1 MELDLAGRLLIEK
14 VVLKNFKSYAGEKV
28 IGPFHKNLT
37 SVVGPNGSGKSNLLE
52 SLLFAFGKRARKM
65 RLKKLSELIHRSS
78 AHPNLSEA
86 SVEVHFVNII
96 DHGDTCEEV
105 PGSRLVLTRVVKKNS
120 TSEYRLD
127 GRSSSFEEI
136 TNMLK
141 YRGIDLEHNRFLILQ
156 GEVEQIAMMK
166 PKAAQGEE
174 SKSGLLEYLEEIIG
188 TDKYVQEIELAEKE
202 LENLGDEVSSKKL
215 RFEESKKAMDNLEAP
230 MKEAVGYIE
239 LDKECY
245 SFKNLNF
252 RLECF
257 KTQLKTV
264 EVSDELSQQDNKLA
278 DLDLKYDQK
287 VKDNKVAIT
296 EYESKAKEIRKIQD
310 QVSKTENELKR
321 IIDLDNDAHSELTK
335 TQNSIK
341 SIRDDISKNQNRC
354 QGIEKDL
361 EDLSQRV
368 PQLETNLEQ
377 IKLIREEKEKNF
389 KIIESQVF
397 QITQDLTKRKNA
409 AEESLKPIKRE
420 FTRLRAEKEAKL
432 QELNNLKQ
440 DLTSGEA
447 EKQQLV
453 GKIEE
458 LNAQKS
464 KIEVE
469 TVKLQENIGN
479 YAKELENLQNAQEN
493 VLIDLEQKR
502 RKQAE
507 INSKIRQIENDDK
520 KLFEARGQLSEILK
534 AKMEKVLSGIH
545 GRLGDLATI
554 PPVYD
559 VAASSAISR
568 LDYVVVDTVND
579 GNKLLEFC
587 RNRRLGKINIIV
599 LEKINVDRSR
609 LHNFSSPDTKAVRL
623 FDQLTISDDKFK
635 EAFYFAF
642 QDTLFTDRIEDAR
655 RIAFGA
661 SRFRVVTKDGN
672 ILDPSGEMRGFAHQI
687 KGKIKTSGSVSSSGI
702 KGNITEL
709 RNELQQVQTQIDS
722 LIKQKEKTDSESSKL
737 RPAEREAKQSLIR
750 LQNEL
755 KNIIN
760 NIQTSENRLQ
770 VLQKRSTENMQA
782 EIERC
787 EKIVNA
793 VNENFEKTGRV
804 IEQRSKEIES
814 ILIEIELA
822 AGEEFRRLKIE
833 FNSVVQEE
841 EKIESELELARVKLE
856 QRKKD
861 KEKYAKAQETAEIKL
876 NDLLRHKEEISVKR
890 KEFAET
896 SIKLAEEYKSL
907 KADLDKN
914 NDMMKDL
921 EKQREK
927 IAKEFQEI
935 KIAKEEVKA
944 RKSELTSQ
952 FKQLETEIARWTTK
966 VDHVQSE
973 FTKLESEYSELLQ
986 NMEAESSQVQVSE
999 STSKK
1004 SKYVEERLS
1013 LRRPVFWT
1021 PSDSDLL
1028 QLLPSHPVIVSIQ
1041 KALEQELE
1049 SSSPNLKVIDDYKAK
1064 KSDKLDKESILN
1076 DVKQREIDQRNRY
1089 IDIKNRRFNEF
1100 TRGFREISEKLRD
1113 MYNLLTRGGNAE
1125 LEFADSTD
1133 PFSEG
1138 IVFTVRPPAKSWK
1151 KMANL
1156 SGGEKTLSSLA
1167 LVFALHHYKPNA
1179 LYVMDEVDAALD
1191 FQNVSVIANYIK
1203 GETKNAQF
1211 IVVSLRY
1218 QMFEVADQL
1227 VGIYKV
1233 RDVSQSLCISPNSL
1247 AQEEGDNVI
1256 IKQTLENI
1264 AIKSN

>member
-1 MELDLAGRLLIEK
+1 MAGRLLIEK

-78 AHPNLSEA
+78 AHPDLSEA

-96 DHGDTCEEV
+96 DHGDTYEEV

-136 TNMLK
+136 TRMLK

-166 PKAAQGEE
+166 PKAAPGEE

-252 RLECF
+252 RLERF
-257 KTQLKTV
+257 KTQLKAE
-264 EVSDELSQQDNKLA
+264 EVSHELSQQDNKLEE
-278 DLDLKYDQK
+278 LNHQYDQK
-287 VKDNKVAIT
+287 VQANQAAIK

-310 QVSKTENELKR
+310 QVEKTELELKQ
-321 IIDLDNDAHSELTK
+321 IVNLDNDAHSELIK
-335 TQNSIK
+335 VRNAIK
-341 SIRDDISKNQNRC
+341 STQEDISKNQSRC
-354 QGIEKDL
+354 QEIEKDL
-361 EDLSQRV
+361 EELNNKV
-368 PQLETNLEQ
+368 PQLESNLDQ
-377 IKLIREEKEKNF
+377 IKVLREEKEKNF
-389 KIIESQVF
+389 KIVESQVF
-397 QITQDLTKRKNA
+397 QLTQDLTKRKNI
-409 AEESLKPIKRE
+409 AEENIKPIKRE
-420 FTRLRAEKEAKL
+420 FTRLRAEKEAKA
-432 QELNNLKQ
+432 QELNNLQK
-440 DLTSGEA
+440 DLASGDA
-447 EKQQLV
+447 EKRQL
-453 GKIEE
+453 GAKIEE
-458 LNAQKS
+458 LKVRRNN
-464 KIEVE
+464 IEVE
-469 TVKLQENIGN
+469 TVKLQESLGN
-479 YAKELENLQNAQEN
+479 YAKDLESLQGDQEN
-493 VLIDLEQKR
+493 ILFDVEQKR

-554 PPVYD
+554 SPVYD

-568 LDYVVVDTVND
+568 LDYIVVDSVSD

-609 LHNFSSPDTKAVRL
+609 IYNFSSPDPKALRL
-623 FDQLTISDDKFK
+623 YDQLTISDEKFK

-661 SRFRVVTKDGN
+661 NRYRVVTRDGN

-687 KGKIKTSGSVSSSGI
+687 KGKIKTSGSASSSGI
-702 KGNITEL
+702 KGNLSEL
-709 RNELQQVQTQIDS
+709 RKELQEVQAQIDI
-722 LIKQKEKTDSESSKL
+722 LIKKKEKNDLEFSKV
-737 RPAEREAKQSLIR
+737 RPSEREAKQSLLR
-750 LQNEL
+750 LQNDL
-755 KNIIN
+755 KTIIN
-760 NIQTSENRLQ
+760 DSQAAENRLQ
-770 VLQKRSTENMQA
+770 ILQKRSTENMQA

-787 EKIVNA
+787 DKIVSA
-793 VNENFEKTGRV
+793 INENLRKTEIL
-804 IEQRSKEIES
+804 IEQRSQEIEG
-814 ILIEIELA
+814 ILSEIELA
-822 AGEEFRRLKIE
+822 AGEEFRTLKAE
-833 FNSVVQEE
+833 FNSIVQQEE
-841 EKIESELELARVKLE
+841 KFESELGLSKTKLE
-856 QRKKD
+856 QKKKD
-861 KEKYAKAQETAEIKL
+861 LEKYAKFKVNAEIKL
-876 NDLLRHKEEISVKR
+876 KDLTRHKEEIDAKR
-890 KEFAET
+890 KEYNDN
-896 SIKLAEEYKSL
+896 SRSLAEEYSRYNAELDKS
-907 KADLDKN
+907 KDVMKDLDK
-914 NDMMKDL
+914 
-921 EKQREK
+921 QRER
-927 IAKEFQEI
+927 IAKEFQDI
-935 KIAKEEVKA
+935 KVGKKKIKERKA
-944 RKSELTSQ
+944 ELVSE
-952 FKQLETEIARWTTK
+952 FKKIETEIERWTTK
-966 VDHVQSE
+966 VEHIQCE
-973 FTKLESEYSELLQ
+973 FTKLESEYSELLL
-986 NMEAESSQVQVSE
+986 NMEVESSQAQVGE

-1004 SKYVEERLS
+1004 SKYVEERIN

-1021 PSDSDLL
+1021 PDNSELL
-1028 QLLPSHPVIVSIQ
+1028 QLLPSLPVIKSIQ
-1041 KALEQELE
+1041 VVLEQELE
-1049 SSSPNLKVIDDYKAK
+1049 SSSPNLKVIDDYKSK
-1064 KSDKLDKESILN
+1064 KSDKLEKESILN

-1100 TRGFREISEKLRD
+1100 TRGFREISDKLRD

-1233 RDVSQSLCISPNSL
+1233 KDVSQSLCISPNSL

-1264 AIKSN
+1264 AVKSN